1 MQTELCV
8 AIIFAAVAAIT
19 DVRSRRIPN
28 WLTLTC
34 FVAGIAFHL
43 RSVGTVGIWPFL
55 SALEGATLAFAIL
68 IAMWLTNGAGAGD
81 VKLGTAI
88 GVWIS
93 TREILYALLISFC
106 ICLIWKRLSAR
117 NVQATP
123 QTFPASVA
131 RPVDDPSAIHKIPY
145 AVPLTASLVML
156 LIRAQFQ
163 TTF

>member
-34 FVAGIAFHL
+34 FASGIAFHL
-43 RSVGTVGIWPFL
+43 RSAGTIGVWPVL

-68 IAMWLTNGAGAGD
+68 IALWLINGAGAGD
-81 VKLGTAI
+81 VKLGTAV

-93 TREILYALLISFC
+93 TRETLYALLISFC
-106 ICLIWKRLSAR
+106 ICLIWKRLTAQSVHTA
-117 NVQATP
+117 A

-131 RPVDDPSAIHKIPY
+131 QPMDDPPAIYKIPY

-156 LIRAQFQ
+156 LIWSQF
-163 TTF
+163 